1 MSDFQVVFRAYLAL
15 INIHICDS
23 SQHCSMIIYNI
34 PRLPKCTHW
43 DSRWLHL
50 PKFRDSVR

>member
-15 INIHICDS
+15 INIHVCDS